1 MLFSLVANQYAGVV
15 KMANHHL
22 DAADV
27 KTFLTTRFPKKEGG
41 IPKFL
46 KQSSVLW
53 LISYNTASLK
63 SI

>member
-15 KMANHHL
+15 KMASHHL

-27 KTFLTTRFPKKEGG
+27 KTFLTTVSQKRRRNTKISKAIF
-41 IPKFL
+41 
-46 KQSSVLW
+46 SSVV
-53 LISYNTASLK
+53 ISYNTASLK

>member
-27 KTFLTTRFPKKEGG
+27 KTFLTTRFPKKRRRNTK
-41 IPKFL
+41 ISKAIF
-46 KQSSVLW
+46 SSVVNKL
-53 LISYNTASLK
+53 
-63 SI
+63 